1 MVKVVSSTNGVSDV
15 LGGPVVRYGVV
26 LEIGTLGVEDAI
38 IGVSFV
44 KETGVTSV
52 GITVGV
58 VGI

>member
-1 MVKVVSSTNGVSDV
+1 MVKVVSTTSGVSDV
-15 LGGPVVRYGVV
+15 FGGAVVRYGVV

-38 IGVSFV
+38 IGVSLV
-44 KETGVTSV
+44 KETGDTSV